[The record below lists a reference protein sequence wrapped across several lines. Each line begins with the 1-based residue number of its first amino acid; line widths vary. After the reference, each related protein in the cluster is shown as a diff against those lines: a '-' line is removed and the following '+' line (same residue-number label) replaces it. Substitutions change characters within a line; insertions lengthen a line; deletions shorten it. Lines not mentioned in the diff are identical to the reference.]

1 MIPVENVRLRRRRS
15 QRGST
20 IIEFALVAFQLV
32 LIMLALFEFSR
43 MVLVTT
49 TVANAARTGVRY
61 AIVHGSTRT
70 GTGDDGPSGP
80 GQTSSVSA
88 TVNNFARAGL
98 LDTNRLNIA
107 VNYPDGNSD
116 PGSRVR
122 VTLSYPYDPFTV
134 LPLGVDLRST
144 TEGVITF

>member
-1 MIPVENVRLRRRRS
+1 MTFISNRSLRRKRS
-15 QRGST
+15 QRGAT
-20 IIEFALVAFQLV
+20 IIEFALVAFQLI

-70 GTGDDGPSGP
+70 GTGTDGPSGP
-80 GQTSSVSA
+80 GQTANVSA
-88 TVNNFARAGL
+88 TVTNFAQAGL
-98 LDTNRLNIA
+98 LDTGRLTIN
-107 VNYPDGNSD
+107 VSYPDGNSD
-116 PGSRVR
+116 PGSRVV